1 MPVPL
6 ELTFREMD
14 PSPAVEQV
22 IRAWA
27 DRLER
32 SFDRVIRCAVSIA
45 VPHRHHE
52 RGRTF
57 EVHIELVV
65 PDRVIVVSRD
75 PGRNHDHENVYV
87 AITDA
92 FLAARRQLTEYSQ
105 THRKGLR
112 RPVHASA
119 RVA

>member
-1 MPVPL
+1 
-6 ELTFREMD
+6 MD